1 MGELIL
7 LAIIKLSLLIISK
20 SQHCT
25 KSSNAITNTD
35 CFNNI
40 KIFEMDGKYYRSGH
54 FAINTKG
61 DLIIEYSYEQF
72 RLFYG
77 LKKNWELFFPNETK
91 EIEIISDGNIDPE
104 IIRRYESINSFVS
117 LKNDTNKEKEY

>member
-1 MGELIL
+1 MEELIL

-25 KSSNAITNTD
+25 KSNNAITNTD

-77 LKKNWELFFPNETK
+77 LKKIGNYFFLMK
-91 EIEIISDGNIDPE
+91 Q
-104 IIRRYESINSFVS
+104 
-117 LKNDTNKEKEY
+117 KK